1 MAYVPETARICFFNE
16 LLVFFLIKIEV
27 QWQGQQQPGQ
37 SFNGQLYKDMT
48 ATEVCVQGVCMRACM
63 CGWVHACMYVCVK
76 VRGWE
81 WIICILPLC

>member
-48 ATEVCVQGVCMRACM
+48 ATEVCVHGVCMRACM
-63 CGWVHACMYVCVK
+63 CVCVHACMYVCVK
-76 VRGWE
+76 GRGWE